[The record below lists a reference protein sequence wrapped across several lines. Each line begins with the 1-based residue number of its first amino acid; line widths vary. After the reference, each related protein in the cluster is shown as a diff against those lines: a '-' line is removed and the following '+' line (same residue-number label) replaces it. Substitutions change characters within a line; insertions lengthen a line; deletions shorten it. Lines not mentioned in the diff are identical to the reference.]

1 MDAHLALWHGDP
13 LPEHLLVHA
22 PPPAASTRAAI
33 YAAARDRAGTCTR
46 QPQSAAARVMHV
58 LTHTGWHAA
67 ARWAMAAAAVLVL
80 CIWLSRPD
88 ATSTPRTRAAIDEL
102 VGSALALCDNAML
115 APLSDSPSLDMDE
128 EMFAAQVQDVATALA
143 WLETDLRAEFR

>member
-22 PPPAASTRAAI
+22 LPPAASTRAAI
-33 YAAARDRAGTCTR
+33 YAAARDRAETCAQ
-46 QPQSAAARVMHV
+46 QPQSVAVRVVHV
-58 LTHTGWHAA
+58 LAHTGWRAA
-67 ARWAMAAAAVLVL
+67 ARWTVAAAAVLVL

-102 VGSALALCDNAML
+102 VGSALALCDNATL
-115 APLSDSPSLDMDE
+115 APLDDASNLDLDE
-128 EMFAAQVQDVATALA
+128 EMFAARLEDVATALA
-143 WLETDLRAEFR
+143 WLETDLRADL